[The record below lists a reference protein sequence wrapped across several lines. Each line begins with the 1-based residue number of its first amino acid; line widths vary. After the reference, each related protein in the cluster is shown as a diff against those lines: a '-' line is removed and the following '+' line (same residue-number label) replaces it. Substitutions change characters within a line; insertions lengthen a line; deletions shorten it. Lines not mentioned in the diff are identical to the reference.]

1 MHCYKVHNII
11 IFQLQHQNDIYLY
24 CSICTLC
31 YCYFYI
37 SNWID
42 LSPLP
47 LRHSNLAYPAFLI
60 HHQNSKIQKK
70 KDRKNSLY
78 SLAHTTNKA
87 GLTCLFWCIK
97 PDPQNWPQWPNAY
110 PWSRANHLWFI
121 SYFHLIWGCFGVI
134 RLWHWALCCGW
145 AVYIALLETCWQWGG
160 VRRWAELLSRS
171 GQYLDMSWPA
181 KGKDRSMRAKNQGQN
196 MQDKGQENEET
207 RVKWN
212 IF

>member
-1 MHCYKVHNII
+1 M
-11 IFQLQHQNDIYLY
+11 QRIYLY

-37 SNWID
+37 SNWISNWID

-47 LRHSNLAYPAFLI
+47 LRQTWLI
-60 HHQNSKIQKK
+60 
-70 KDRKNSLY
+70 LP
-78 SLAHTTNKA
+78 
-87 GLTCLFWCIK
+87 F
-97 PDPQNWPQWPNAY
+97 
-110 PWSRANHLWFI
+110 WFI
-121 SYFHLIWGCFGVI
+121 IKIAKYKERKKEKIACVVWHTQQTKLVWLVYFDALNLTHRIGHNGQMPTLEAELITCDLFHTSIWFGAVLGVI

-171 GQYLDMSWPA
+171 GQYLDMSWLA